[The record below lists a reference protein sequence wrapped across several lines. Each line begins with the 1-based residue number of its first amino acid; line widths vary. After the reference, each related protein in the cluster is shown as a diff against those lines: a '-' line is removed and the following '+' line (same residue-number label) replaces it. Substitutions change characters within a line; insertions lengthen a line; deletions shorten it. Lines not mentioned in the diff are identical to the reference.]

1 MKPNWISIALTSL
14 LMIISVVLF
23 HQNKNEQAEIVM
35 AAALG
40 ILLPQ
45 PIMRRNK
52 NEQEI
57 DSGP

>member
-1 MKPNWISIALTSL
+1 
-14 LMIISVVLF
+14 MIISVVLF

-45 PIMRRNK
+45 PLGRRK
-52 NEQEI
+52 DDEQQI
-57 DSGP
+57 DPGP